1 MTSERTEETEALYAQ
16 GIALF
21 RAAQWS
27 EAVRVFSDL
36 RAISN
41 AYPELD
47 ALIADALL
55 KIEVERTRMPEV
67 AAPPRRLPGWIF
79 GAAGLAL
86 FLVGGGTLIA
96 MRPTP
101 APVVA
106 PTPRPT
112 IAVSMPTPA
121 PTWTP
126 KPTSTPYPTAT
137 PPPTATPEPTS
148 TPQTA
153 TLVVRMA
160 EGQSLTRTIGN
171 IEIILDAS
179 GSMRGQVDGR
189 RKIDIAH
196 ESLAGLIEK
205 LPDTTNVALRTYG
218 HRRSQD
224 CNDIELLAPP
234 APLDRAALISR
245 INGINPA
252 PEGRTPIG
260 LSLEQ
265 VVADMQGVQGDILV
279 VLVSD
284 GDETCDSDPGQIA
297 ARLHADNPRLIVSV
311 IGFNVGPEDWKAR
324 LSAIAQG
331 GGGTYFDAGNASQL
345 ADALQQAVA
354 LSYRV
359 LDAQG
364 AEVYRGSLGSA
375 ATLPPGRYA
384 VEITGAALVALGD
397 IDVRPGAAMT
407 VEVREQDGAL
417 TTAVVEP

>member
-1 MTSERTEETEALYAQ
+1 MTHERTAETEALYTQ

-27 EAVRVFSDL
+27 EAVRVFGDL
-36 RAISN
+36 RAISS
-41 AYPELD
+41 AYPEID

-55 KIEVERTRMPEV
+55 KIEVERTKMPEV
-67 AAPPRRLPGWIF
+67 APPPRRLPGWLI
-79 GAAGLAL
+79 GAVALAL
-86 FLVGGGTLIA
+86 LLVGGGAVVA

-101 APVVA
+101 APEPA

-112 IAVSMPTPA
+112 LVMSISTPA
-121 PTWTP
+121 PSSTP
-126 KPTSTPYPTAT
+126 KPTSTPLPTIT
-137 PPPTATPEPTS
+137 PSPTMTPEPTEV
-148 TPQTA
+148 PQPA

-179 GSMRGQVDGR
+179 GSMLGQIDGR

-196 ESLAGLIEK
+196 ESLAGLVEK

-224 CNDIELLAPP
+224 CNDIELIAPP
-234 APLDRAALISR
+234 GPLDRAGLIGR
-245 INGINPA
+245 INSINPA
-252 PEGRTPIG
+252 PNGRTPIG

-284 GDETCDSDPGQIA
+284 GDETCDSDPAQIA
-297 ARLHADNPRLIVSV
+297 ARLHASNPRLIVSV

-324 LSAIAQG
+324 LGAIAQG
-331 GGGTYFDAGNASQL
+331 GGGTYFDAGNANQL
-345 ADALQQAVA
+345 ADALQQAVT

-364 AEVYRGSLGSA
+364 AEVYHGALGSA
-375 ATLPPGRYA
+375 ATLSPGRYT
-384 VEITGAALVALGD
+384 VEISGAALVSLGNID
-397 IDVRPGAAMT
+397 ILPGASTT
-407 VEVREQDGAL
+407 VEVREQNGTL
-417 TTAVVEP
+417 TAAVAP

>member
-1 MTSERTEETEALYAQ
+1 MTSERTPETEALYAQ
-16 GIALF
+16 AIALF

-36 RAISN
+36 RAISS
-41 AYPELD
+41 AYPEVD

-55 KIEVERTRMPEV
+55 KIEVERSKMPEV
-67 AAPPRRLPGWIF
+67 APPPRRLPGWVI
-79 GAAGLAL
+79 GAAALAL
-86 FLVGGGTLIA
+86 LLAGGGAVVA
-96 MRPTP
+96 MRP
-101 APVVA
+101 APVLEPP

-112 IAVSMPTPA
+112 LVMSMPTPA
-121 PTWTP
+121 PTSTP
-126 KPTSTPYPTAT
+126 KPTATPYPTAT
-137 PPPTATPEPTS
+137 PPPTATPQPTAA
-148 TPQTA
+148 PLTA

-160 EGQSLTRTIGN
+160 EGQAATRTIGN

-234 APLDRAALISR
+234 GPLDQAALISR
-245 INGINPA
+245 INSINPA
-252 PEGRTPIG
+252 LEGRTPIG

-265 VVADMQGVQGDILV
+265 VVADMQGAQGDILV

-284 GDETCDSDPGQIA
+284 GDETCDGDPAQVA
-297 ARLHADNPRLIVSV
+297 AQLHANNPRLIVSV
-311 IGFNVGPEDWKAR
+311 IGFNVGPDDWKAR

-331 GGGTYFDAGNASQL
+331 GGGTYFDAGSADQL
-345 ADALQQAVA
+345 ANALQQAVA

-364 AEVYRGSLGSA
+364 VEVYRGALGSP
-375 ATLPPGRYA
+375 ATLPPGRYK
-384 VEITGAALVALGD
+384 VEISGAASVALGN
-397 IDVRPGAAMT
+397 IDVRPGASTT
-407 VEVREQDGAL
+407 VEVREQDGGL
-417 TTAVVEP
+417 TATVAP